1 MGKDME
7 DLIARVTAATGL
19 DAGTAQKAIGAVL
32 GFLQK
37 EGPPAE
43 VGQLLEKIPGG
54 EEAMAA
60 AAADGGGGGGLM
72 GALGG
77 LMGGGIMGLAGQLQG
92 FGLGMGQIQTLGKE
106 LFAYGR
112 EVAGEDTMGAI
123 AGAIPGL
130 SQFV

>member
-1 MGKDME
+1 ME
-7 DLIARVTAATGL
+7 ELIARLTSSVGIDADTAR
-19 DAGTAQKAIGAVL
+19 KSVGAVL
-32 GFLQK
+32 TFLEK
-37 EGPPAE
+37 EGPDAE
-43 VGQLLEKIPGG
+43 VGTLIEKLPGARDAMN
-54 EEAMAA
+54 EAATA
-60 AAADGGGGGGLM
+60 GGGGGLM

-92 FGLGMGQIQTLGKE
+92 FGLGMGQIQTLAKE

-123 AGAIPGL
+123 AGGIPGL